1 MDVTVGLSGAE
12 INGDTNAAV
21 QAAID
26 RAAAT
31 GGGTVTLL
39 PGTYTIWDRIVMR
52 TDTKLAGSGDETILQ
67 MPDGWEAALW
77 EDGDWGNVWAS
88 CDSLPPVKVGH
99 GVHLYSG
106 RDRGWNSTVG
116 TVLEIRESRVRV
128 SQPFNGNHMVQDK
141 ARISSAHSIID
152 VEDAE
157 HVSISDLVID
167 GNAAKNFRADGCR
180 GGAIHGLRSHN
191 VTVTGVT
198 VRDFNG
204 DAISFQSSDDW
215 TIENCVTEDNA
226 GHGLHPGTGAQRPV
240 IRGCI
245 SRRNGNCGMYVC
257 WRVQHGVF
265 EDSRFEENTIAGIS
279 IGHKD
284 SDNVFRRNRIINN
297 TGPGIRNRKEKAPM
311 CADRCVY
318 ESNVIQGNNGGGPQV
333 VLDGEV
339 RDLVFRDNTYDDAP
353 RFEVGPDVANLT
365 AEEGC

>member
-1 MDVTVGLSGAE
+1 MSVTVGLSDAE
-12 INGDTNAAV
+12 INGDTNVAI

-39 PGTYTIWDRIVMR
+39 PGTYTIWDRIMMR
-52 TDTKLAGSGDETILQ
+52 TDTRLAGSGDETILQ
-67 MPDGWEAALW
+67 MPDGWEAPLW
-77 EDGDWGNVWAS
+77 EDGDWGNVWATA
-88 CDSLPPVKVGH
+88 DPLPPVRPGH
-99 GVHLYSG
+99 GVHVYSDH
-106 RDRGWNSTVG
+106 DRGWNSTVG
-116 TVLEIRESRVRV
+116 TVLEIEGNGVRL
-128 SQPFNGNHMVQDK
+128 SERFKGNHMVQDK

-152 VEDAE
+152 VECAE
-157 HVSISDLVID
+157 RVAIIDLVIE
-167 GNAAKNFRADGCR
+167 GNASKNPRLDGCR
-180 GGAIHGLRSHN
+180 GGAVHGLFAHH
-191 VTVTGVT
+191 VTVTRVT

-215 TIENCVTEDNA
+215 AIEDCITEDNT

-257 WRVQHGVF
+257 WRVQHGLF
-265 EDSRFEENTIAGIS
+265 ENNVFEENVSAGIS

-284 SDNVFRRNRIINN
+284 SDSLFRRNRMINN

-311 CADRCVY
+311 CPDRCVY

-333 VLDGEV
+333 ALDGEV

-353 RFEVGPDVANLT
+353 RFEVGPDVTNLT
-365 AEEGC
+365 TEEGC